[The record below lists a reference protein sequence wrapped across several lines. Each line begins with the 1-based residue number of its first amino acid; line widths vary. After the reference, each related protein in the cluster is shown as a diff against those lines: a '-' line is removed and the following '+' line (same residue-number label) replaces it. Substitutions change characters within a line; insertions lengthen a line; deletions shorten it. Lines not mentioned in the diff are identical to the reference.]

1 LIDWTLS
8 ILGSGTVVRTIDD
21 LKIPLFLDQLVV
33 SKTNTKESA
42 VYMFVQ
48 LITRLNRPVLSSTN
62 ESDPSAR
69 YLILNLVISAE
80 SKWPGVFQLSG
91 L

>member
-1 LIDWTLS
+1 M
-8 ILGSGTVVRTIDD
+8 VRTIDD

-69 YLILNLVISAE
+69 YLILNLVTSAE